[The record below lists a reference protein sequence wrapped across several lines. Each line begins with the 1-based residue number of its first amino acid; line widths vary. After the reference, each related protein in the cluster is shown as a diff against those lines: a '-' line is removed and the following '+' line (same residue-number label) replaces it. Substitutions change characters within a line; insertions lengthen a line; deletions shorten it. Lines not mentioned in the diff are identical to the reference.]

1 MIRRGISLL
10 ELTVTTS
17 LLVVVF
23 LVLINLL
30 PSMVFAGAQARQRM
44 AATSLAGEILD
55 HCSAGPYERL
65 QVGVWTPAAPGPFA
79 GYLQDQTL
87 EDQIVLR
94 PQVTVTSVTGFD
106 VEKLVQVTVV
116 VRWQHR
122 RRDLEQTRLRRIAA
136 IRR

>member
-30 PSMVFAGAQARQRM
+30 PSMIYAGTQARHRM
-44 AATSLAGEILD
+44 AATALAGEILD
-55 HCSAGPYERL
+55 QCSAGPYERL
-65 QVGVWTPAAPGPFA
+65 QVGVWTPAAAGPLA
-79 GYLQDQTL
+79 GYLQDQVL
-87 EDQIVLR
+87 DDQVVLS
-94 PQVTVTSVTGFD
+94 PQVRVAAVTGFD
-106 VEKLVQVTVV
+106 LANLVQVTVT

-122 RRDLEQTRLRRIAA
+122 RRNLEQSRLRRIAS